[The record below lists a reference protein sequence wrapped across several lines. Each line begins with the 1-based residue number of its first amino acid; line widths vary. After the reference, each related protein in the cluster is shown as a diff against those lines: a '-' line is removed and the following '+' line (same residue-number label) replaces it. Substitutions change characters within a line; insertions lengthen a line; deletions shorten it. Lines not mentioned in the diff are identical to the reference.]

1 MKKLHLHH
9 FAVLPLFAL
18 MAVSPF
24 EIESSTPYRSI
35 ASVVQEESEH
45 PRYDE
50 MAGKIQREALLK
62 DQSPS
67 EEKIK
72 EKISALKEE
81 IKSLEGNTKVEKDK
95 IEKLVI
101 SSILIDESIKVLGS
115 TNEELKPVILDIEK
129 ILTAQVTEEEK
140 PKADIEVAVEDPK
153 PGEEKASEEGK
164 KEEEKKTE
172 YACEHEEK
180 NILLTKQVETLLDD
194 QKKIMD
200 TILGMAQ
207 MMVSMFQQQ
216 QQLQMPNPYYANG
229 PGWNVQSPY
238 QYQQPFTAGNW
249 VYYPSGFQP
258 NQGNI
263 FGQGQ
268 APAAPQSQPALQGQG
283 IPQAAP
289 LHQGFYPDQAN
300 VQESWSLRPEM
311 SFQPTP
317 FTGTF
322 GMDPMSFNFSNFI

>member
-9 FAVLPLFAL
+9 FAILPLFAL

-24 EIESSTPYRSI
+24 EIEKLTPARSI
-35 ASVVQEESEH
+35 ASVIQESEH

-50 MAGKIQREALLK
+50 MAGKIQRESLLK
-62 DQSPS
+62 DESPS

-72 EKISALKEE
+72 EKIATLKEE
-81 IKSLEGNTKVEKDK
+81 IKALEGNTKVEKNK
-95 IEKLVI
+95 IEDLVI
-101 SSILIDESIKVLGS
+101 SSVLIDESIKTLGS
-115 TNEELKPVILDIEK
+115 GAEELKPVILDIEK
-129 ILTAQVTEEEK
+129 IITAQVEEDK
-140 PKADIEVAVEDPK
+140 SKGDIEVVAADPK
-153 PGEEKASEEGK
+153 PEEVK
-164 KEEEKKTE
+164 KEEEKKPE

-229 PGWNVQSPY
+229 PGWNSYSPY
-238 QYQQPFTAGNW
+238 QYNQPFTAGNW

-263 FGQGQ
+263 FGQDQ
-268 APAAPQSQPALQGQG
+268 APAPQAQQPVQGV
-283 IPQAAP
+283 PQAAP
-289 LHQGFYPDQAN
+289 LHQGFYPDQAHN
-300 VQESWSLRPEM
+300 AQESWSLRPEM

-317 FTGTF
+317 LYGTF
-322 GMDPMSFNFSNFI
+322 GTDPMSFNFSNFI